1 MNPDTLHVVQQTIQV
16 GLAGMIVY
24 FFLGLIGAYF
34 HLWLDPNVPSSWT
47 GPFTHYKDNPREA
60 MFALFSY
67 VILYVVWMTTGL
79 HIEING
85 AEIIDLKQGQINAFE
100 VAVIGYCASSLFKL
114 AAERYTKANGSGD
127 IPPPDL
133 SA

>member
-1 MNPDTLHVVQQTIQV
+1 MGADTLQVVTQAAQV
-16 GLAGMIVY
+16 GVLGMIVY

-34 HLWLDPNVPSSWT
+34 HLWLDPDVPSSWS
-47 GPFTHYKDNPREA
+47 GPFQHYKANPREA
-60 MFALFSY
+60 ALAVFSY
-67 VILYVVWMTTGL
+67 VIIYVVWMSAGL

-85 AEIIDLKQGQINAFE
+85 AEIIDLRRGQINAFE

-114 AAERYTKANGSGD
+114 AAERYTKSNGSGD
-127 IPPPDL
+127 VPPPDL